1 MGDADEQERPRTAVG
16 LAGVYSRWKKSDGLS
31 TVFYNH
37 GTETLIKSRGLIT
50 QI

>member
-16 LAGVYSRWKKSDGLS
+16 LAGVYRWLRKPDGLS
-31 TVFYNH
+31 TVFYNY
-37 GTETLIKSRGLIT
+37 GSETLMKTRGLLR